1 MPRKDFFS
9 KFASKLDAMDPAS
22 INSYIHLLA
31 REHGFLESVFN
42 SIKEGIV
49 VIDSSFRLVYHNAVA
64 KEMFG
69 IPDRFEHIRI
79 SHLVKGISWND
90 LVSPDRE
97 NPSSACHEVEIL
109 YPRRRI
115 LKFYVAPR
123 PDPDPEQRYATLIFN
138 DITDMYDRMHSAAES
153 ERTQLVSMLAAEVAH
168 EIGNPLN
175 SLYLNLQLFQRML
188 AKGELDLAEA
198 SEMIGES
205 RKEVERLDSIIHQF
219 LQAIRPSK
227 PEMHVIDVK
236 NVLLESLTF
245 MRHEIEGRNVSV
257 NCLWSE
263 TLPKIRGDA
272 NQLKQAFYNLIKVQA
287 MPQGGSLTI
296 SCSCDDRYVFIV
308 VADKGRGI
316 RPEDA
321 VRLFKPFFTT
331 KEKGNGL
338 GLMVVE
344 RVIREHGGRLS
355 FESKVG
361 KGTKFTIALPR
372 LGARIRV
379 LPPPP
384 GSAGI
389 LPEPAGKEKQS
400 PHTEKKG

>member
-1 MPRKDFFS
+1 MV
-9 KFASKLDAMDPAS
+9 L
-22 INSYIHLLA
+22 N
-31 REHGFLESVFN
+31 
-42 SIKEGIV
+42 
-49 VIDSSFRLVYHNAVA
+49 
-64 KEMFG
+64 
-69 IPDRFEHIRI
+69 
-79 SHLVKGISWND
+79 
-90 LVSPDRE
+90 
-97 NPSSACHEVEIL
+97 
-109 YPRRRI
+109 
-115 LKFYVAPR
+115 
-123 PDPDPEQRYATLIFN
+123 
-138 DITDMYDRMHSAAES
+138 SAAES

-188 AKGELDLAEA
+188 SKGELDPEEA
-198 SEMIGES
+198 AEMIGES

-219 LQAIRPSK
+219 LQALRPSK
-227 PEMHVIDVK
+227 PDMHVLDIK
-236 NVLLESLTF
+236 NVVLESLTF
-245 MRHEIEGRNVSV
+245 MRHEIEGRNVTV

-263 TLPKIRGDA
+263 ALPKIRGDI
-272 NQLKQAFYNLIKVQA
+272 NQLKQAFYNLIKNAVQA

-296 SCSCDDRYVFIV
+296 SCSCDDRYVFV
-308 VADKGRGI
+308 QVADKGKGI

-321 VRLFKPFFTT
+321 ARLFKPFFTT

-384 GSAGI
+384 ENAGI
-389 LPEPAGKEKQS
+389 LPGPEEKQ
-400 PHTEKKG
+400 HLELE

>member
-1 MPRKDFFS
+1 MPRNEFFN
-9 KFASKLDAMDPAS
+9 KFVSKLDSLDPAS
-22 INSYIHLLA
+22 INSYIHLLS

-49 VIDSSFRLVYHNAVA
+49 VIDSSFRLIYHNAVA

-69 IPDRFEHIRI
+69 IPDRFEHIKI
-79 SHLVKGISWND
+79 SHLVKGISWDD
-90 LVSPDRE
+90 LVTPDKE
-97 NPSSACHEVEIL
+97 SPSSAYHEVEIL

-123 PDPDPEQRYATLIFN
+123 PDSDSEQHYATLIFN
-138 DITDMYDRMHSAAES
+138 DITEMYDRMNSAAES

-188 AKGELDLAEA
+188 AKGELDKEEA
-198 SEMIGES
+198 AEMIGES

-219 LQAIRPSK
+219 LQALRPSK
-227 PEMHVIDVK
+227 PDMHVLDVK
-236 NVLLESLTF
+236 NVVLESLTF
-245 MRHEIEGRNVSV
+245 MRHEIEGRGVTV
-257 NCLWSE
+257 NCLLSDS
-263 TLPKIRGDA
+263 LPKVRGDV
-272 NQLKQAFYNLIKVQA
+272 NQLKQAFYNLIKNAVQA
-287 MPQGGSLTI
+287 MPQGGALTI
-296 SCSCDDRYVFIV
+296 SCSYDDRSVFV
-308 VADKGRGI
+308 EVADKGKGI

-321 VRLFKPFFTT
+321 ARLFKPFFTT

-384 GSAGI
+384 ENAGI
-389 LPEPAGKEKQS
+389 LPEPEEKQ
-400 PHTEKKG
+400 HHGQE